1 MNKDYRT
8 LWYQFKQNI
17 FDRPSALVNKD
28 MVLGI
33 MAKME
38 CDLYL
43 NQDKAETPPPEPEP
57 PIVRRYMTLQYVL
70 RSIKKMN
77 LKVLA
82 SSSKGNS
89 YILQSPTGACLL
101 KRGIPWKNITRLEL

>member
-43 NQDKAETPPPEPEP
+43 NQDKTETPPPEPEP
-57 PIVRRYMTLQYVL
+57 PIVRTVYDPPIRF
-70 RSIKKMN
+70 KEHKEDEP
-77 LKVLA
+77 
-82 SSSKGNS
+82 KG
-89 YILQSPTGACLL
+89 IGKFF
-101 KRGIPWKNITRLEL
+101 KRK